1 MLALNWRN
9 TKLFGSRMPLPP
21 DKKLSKEAKV
31 SIAIHGLY
39 QLGASMAGVFL
50 SLYLWR
56 LTEDI
61 FVNGMYNIIL
71 YFVSPIVFMLGG
83 WIAKTKD
90 RLLVY
95 RLGIVFTVLFYL
107 LVLIAR
113 EKVVEY
119 MPVFAVL
126 NGIANSFYWLGYL
139 TLMYDVSTNR
149 NRIRYLGMNSVLF
162 NFAGLAGP
170 ALAGFLISLSQG
182 LNGYVVVFGIAF
194 VMFFL
199 TALGSFRLK
208 SKSSLHRKYYL
219 HLVPKIMKRDKRWL
233 KSLCGWLVIGLLQGT
248 MLFLPNILL
257 YNELKQ
263 ESLVGYTGVFLTGLV
278 IASSYVLTRIG
289 NEHSARKYMAAAA
302 LGFTFGSLLLFMH
315 TSVWTVL
322 VFLALYSIFNPVQ
335 GNTYSAYTYRIIGN
349 LPLKD
354 NVRVETIIL
363 RETFLNTGRI
373 CSIVIFLSFA
383 SNLEAGAIP
392 WILLAV
398 SLIQFATVAFME
410 KTEISE

>member
-1 MLALNWRN
+1 
-9 TKLFGSRMPLPP
+9 MPLPP

>member
-1 MLALNWRN
+1 
-9 TKLFGSRMPLPP
+9 MPLPP

-95 RLGIVFTVLFYL
+95 RLGIVFTVLFYM

-149 NRIRYLGMNSVLF
+149 NRIRYLGMNSVFF
-162 NFAGLAGP
+162 NLAGLAGP

-219 HLVPKIMKRDKRWL
+219 HLVPKIMKKDIRWL